1 MTDFPEQMELVEESY
16 LVPLEGSVMGLA
28 FTSGEP
34 VFLDEYDLERFPSD
48 FTRRSYD
55 AGLRSCGNIPL
66 IAHGRKLGALGVASK
81 RPNAFSAED
90 IELLCQSANQIAI
103 AVENALN
110 FERARVAEQQAKRQS
125 DRLQLLL
132 NLNNAIASALDPP
145 TLFRAV
151 SASLRQVFQHDFAV
165 LGL

>member
-1 MTDFPEQMELVEESY
+1 
-16 LVPLEGSVMGLA
+16 MGA
-28 FTSGEP
+28 
-34 VFLDEYDLERFPSD
+34 
-48 FTRRSYD
+48 
-55 AGLRSCGNIPL
+55 
-66 IAHGRKLGALGVASK
+66 
-81 RPNAFSAED
+81 
-90 IELLCQSANQIAI
+90 
-103 AVENALN
+103 NALN
-110 FERARVAEQQAKRQS
+110 FERARKAEEQAKRQS